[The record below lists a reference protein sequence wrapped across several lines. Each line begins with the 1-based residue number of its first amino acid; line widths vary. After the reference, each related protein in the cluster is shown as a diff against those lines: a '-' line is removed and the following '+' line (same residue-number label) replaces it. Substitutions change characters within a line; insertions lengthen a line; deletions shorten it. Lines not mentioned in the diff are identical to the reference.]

1 MDLATFFFRLRKGKL
16 SRRSR
21 ICIIMIFAADSTNS
35 QRLHILPFSSICPY
49 GLENSQLWCSY
60 STIIDKR
67 EFLNDFFFFPFFVS
81 FIYLF
86 QGFGRFGRQIARR
99 RPGPSRPS
107 RSSRLASGRPTSLTS
122 SRPGLSYGEE
132 SKSFRINPVFQFY
145 VKTKSV
151 ILILFNLF
159 IFRRNYT
166 LGTLVLSKMHLN

>member
-1 MDLATFFFRLRKGKL
+1 
-16 SRRSR
+16 
-21 ICIIMIFAADSTNS
+21 MIFTADSTNS

-67 EFLNDFFFFPFFVS
+67 EFLDDFFFLFFFFVS

-122 SRPGLSYGEE
+122 DNRATARPGLSYGEE

-159 IFRRNYT
+159 FRRNYT
-166 LGTLVLSKMHLN
+166 LGT